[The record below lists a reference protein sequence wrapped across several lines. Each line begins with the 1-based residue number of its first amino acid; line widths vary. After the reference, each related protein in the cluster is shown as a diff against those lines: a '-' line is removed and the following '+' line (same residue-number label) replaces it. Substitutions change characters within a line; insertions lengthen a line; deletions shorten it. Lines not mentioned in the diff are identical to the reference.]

1 MPSSPVNRVTARQDP
16 SVHHAELLAYARR
29 MLGDEGRHAEDVVQE
44 AYLRLAE
51 QDAAG
56 RRPDDDRRW
65 LFRVVRNLALDER
78 RRARHAA
85 PLSDETLAGAG
96 DGPGDVLEHRQAAE
110 RTLQEV
116 AALPPQQRR
125 ALVLDQAGLPTAE
138 IARRM
143 STSENAV
150 HQALFRARRRL
161 RHARSAA
168 WGIVPLP
175 VARFML
181 RAGDARLPE
190 VMVAAG
196 TPGGGG
202 RLMPLAGVM
211 GAAVVGLVGG
221 GTVVH
226 ELAEPPEIIR
236 SERTGRLSQAT
247 PQPVTAATARPSAPA
262 SARASRRAAGARRVT
277 TPAVPRVRPAAARA
291 PVVSAR
297 AVRRV
302 PAAVT
307 RPRPPATTTAAT
319 TPTAPAAIA
328 PPAGNDDHRDRG
340 HGRRGAAGDDGGHR
354 TRADRSPG
362 DGHRGDS
369 RAPANGGDHHGRT
382 AGSDDRNDGN
392 RHSGRSGDQDDR
404 RGHQAPGN
412 DDGDHRGRSPNAR
425 DEGNHGGSSGGSGNR
440 GNRDGHSGDAR
451 QGARR
456 SGDRSRDR
464 DGGGDRGDR
473 RHGED

>member
-125 ALVLDQAGLPTAE
+125 ALVLDQAGMPTAE

-168 WGIVPLP
+168 WGVIPLP
-175 VARFML
+175 VARFMI

-202 RLMPLAGVM
+202 RLLPLAGVM
-211 GAAVVGLVGG
+211 GAAAVGLIGG

-226 ELAEPPEIIR
+226 ELAEPPDVIR
-236 SERTGRLSQAT
+236 SERTGLLSQAT
-247 PQPVTAATARPSAPA
+247 TTPVTPAPGTASTGTGAP
-262 SARASRRAAGARRVT
+262 RRAAAPSRT
-277 TPAVPRVRPAAARA
+277 TQAAPRVRPAAARA
-291 PVVSAR
+291 SVVSSR
-297 AVRRV
+297 AVRRAPV
-302 PAAVT
+302 AVT
-307 RPRPPATTTAAT
+307 RARAVTAPPAA
-319 TPTAPAAIA
+319 APAASA
-328 PPAGNDDHRDRG
+328 PRASGTPSPGTTARRDGGGRHTGGDDGHRDRG
-340 HGRRGAAGDDGGHR
+340 HDGQRHR
-354 TRADRSPG
+354 DG
-362 DGHRGDS
+362 DG
-369 RAPANGGDHHGRT
+369 
-382 AGSDDRNDGN
+382 
-392 RHSGRSGDQDDR
+392 Q
-404 RGHQAPGN
+404 
-412 DDGDHRGRSPNAR
+412 
-425 DEGNHGGSSGGSGNR
+425 
-440 GNRDGHSGDAR
+440 
-451 QGARR
+451 
-456 SGDRSRDR
+456 RDR
-464 DGGGDRGDR
+464 DGHGERHRDGDGRRRGGDDTARRGGSGGSHEAHQASRWSGGQAR
-473 RHGED
+473 RGGGDDGHREGGRHRDGSRHRGG